1 MRLDKFF
8 ASQSLASR
16 KEVKELVKKGLVK
29 INGIPARSS
38 DMTITPEE
46 DVILLNGKP
55 NSYKEHIYILMN
67 KTKEVVS
74 ATEDNLHATV
84 LDLVPP
90 ELFRK
95 GLFPAGRLDKDTVGF
110 VLVTDDGDFAHR
122 MLSPKKHVSKTY
134 EAIISDA
141 VSPEDI
147 SAFQEGLQLK
157 DGTLC
162 LRAELKVLEP
172 GKQPLVQIVIHE
184 GKYHQ
189 IKRMF
194 EARGKKV
201 LFLKRTK
208 IGNLSLD
215 ENLAP
220 GECKEILHKEL
231 DQILE

>member
-1 MRLDKFF
+1 M
-8 ASQSLASR
+8 S
-16 KEVKELVKKGLVK
+16 
-29 INGIPARSS
+29 
-38 DMTITPEE
+38 
-46 DVILLNGKP
+46 
-55 NSYKEHIYILMN
+55 
-67 KTKEVVS
+67 
-74 ATEDNLHATV
+74 
-84 LDLVPP
+84 
-90 ELFRK
+90 
-95 GLFPAGRLDKDTVGF
+95 
-110 VLVTDDGDFAHR
+110 
-122 MLSPKKHVSKTY
+122 
-134 EAIISDA
+134 
-141 VSPEDI
+141 
-147 SAFQEGLQLK
+147 
-157 DGTLC
+157 
-162 LRAELKVLEP
+162 ELKVLEP